1 MQNLGKIVIVSQH
14 YAPDSTTTATYI
26 TAIAKGLMAH
36 AEVLVL
42 SGTANSASSASKD
55 GHPRVIEIGNWV
67 PEKSALVKRALAM
80 LMFSFRAFLATLRQ
94 TTRHDVVFC
103 VTTPFTLPHAVTLAA
118 KLRGA
123 AATLLIYDLYPE
135 ALEMAGLV
143 QPGSLL
149 TKAIRFAN
157 GFLFRTLDAI
167 VTIGRDV
174 RPLLLNYV
182 GVDENKIKF
191 IPNWALLP
199 ICYHELTPENSFRRT
214 YTGQFI
220 VGLSGNLGFT
230 HSAKTVF
237 EAAQL
242 LQNEADIRFLLSGWG
257 AGWQQLKELHA
268 SRPLGNVT
276 LLDPVSEKDLQSFLA
291 AADVWVIPYRRNI
304 AGVSVPSRLYN
315 LLAVGRPIIVAAE
328 TISEAAWIVEEE
340 NIGWVVR
347 PENPCELAAA
357 IRSAASDRMATASKG
372 KRSAVAALK
381 YTQEI
386 AMTRYRMVFSDIF
399 RNHWKNEP

>member
-1 MQNLGKIVIVSQH
+1 MQKQGKVVIVSQH

-26 TAIAKGLMAH
+26 AAIAKGLMAD

-42 SGTANSASSASKD
+42 SGTTDSASPASKD
-55 GHPRVIEIGNWV
+55 DQPRVIEIRNWA
-67 PEKSALVKRALAM
+67 PEKSALMKRALAI
-80 LMFSFRAFLATLRQ
+80 LMFSVRAFLATLRQ

-103 VTTPFTLPHAVTLAA
+103 VTTPFTLPYAVTLAA
-118 KLRGA
+118 KLRRA
-123 AATLLIYDLYPE
+123 TATLLIYDLYPE

-157 GFLFRTLDAI
+157 GFLFRRLDAI
-167 VTIGRDV
+167 ITIGRDV

-182 GVDENKIKF
+182 GVDKNKIRF

-199 ICYHELTPENSFRRT
+199 ICYRELTPENPFRRP
-214 YTGQFI
+214 YTGKFI

-242 LQNEADIRFLLSGWG
+242 LQNEAHIRFLLSGWG
-257 AGWQQLKELHA
+257 TGWQQLKDLQV

-276 LLDPVSEKDLQSFLA
+276 LLDPVPETDLQDFLA

-315 LLAVGRPIIVAAE
+315 LLAVGRPVVVAAE
-328 TISEAAWIVEEE
+328 TISEAALIVEEE

-347 PENPCELAAA
+347 PENPHELAAA
-357 IRSAASDRMATASKG
+357 IRSAASDRAATASKG
-372 KRSAVAALK
+372 QRSAVAALK
-381 YTQEI
+381 YTHEI
-386 AMTRYRMVFSDIF
+386 AIIRYRGVFSEMF
-399 RNHWKNEP
+399 RNRSQNKP